1 MIYMTV
7 VYELRILFWPVFSFK
22 ELCLYGREV
31 RDTVRYIDRSK
42 LRLYVKKD
50 RIDRSDGCGA
60 RKYVKRSDDCDNRA
74 QNYYIRAS
82 WSCD

>member
-1 MIYMTV
+1 V
-7 VYELRILFWPVFSFK
+7 VYELRIPFWLVFSFK

-31 RDTVRYIDRSK
+31 RDTIQHIDQSK

-50 RIDRSDGCGA
+50 RIDHSDGCGA
-60 RKYVKRSDDCDNRA
+60 RKYIKHSDNCDNQA
-74 QNYYIRAS
+74 YNYHIQAS